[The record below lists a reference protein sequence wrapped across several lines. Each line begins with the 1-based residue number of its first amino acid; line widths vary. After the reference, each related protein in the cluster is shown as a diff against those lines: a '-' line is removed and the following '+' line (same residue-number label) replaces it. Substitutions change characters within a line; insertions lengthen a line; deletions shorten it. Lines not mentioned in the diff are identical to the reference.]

1 MESNTLTYNI
11 SAVILCFFPPQKGL
25 VWKTILALQPDLEQ
39 EILHS
44 PPSSTQG
51 TVRIDLQGNREMD
64 EMPPSSSRNLKYIS
78 LIKVMESKNSYLPQP
93 LGKLRIQCSSYSRQD
108 TQPTADRR
116 GQLNTAI
123 ELMFINHNLTMSLST
138 LTNIMDTN

>member
-51 TVRIDLQGNREMD
+51 TVRIDLQKNREMD
-64 EMPPSSSRNLKYIS
+64 KMSPSSRNLKYIRF
-78 LIKVMESKNSYLPQP
+78 IKVIESNDAYLPQP

-116 GQLNTAI
+116 GQLCTAT
-123 ELMFINHNLTMSLST
+123 EQMFIKHNLIMSLTT